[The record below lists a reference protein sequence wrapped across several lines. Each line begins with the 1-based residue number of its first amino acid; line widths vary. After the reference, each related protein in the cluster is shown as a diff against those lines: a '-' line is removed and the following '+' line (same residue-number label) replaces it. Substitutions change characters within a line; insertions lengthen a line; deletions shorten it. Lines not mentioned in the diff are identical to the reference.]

1 MVVLSIFLFII
12 FQLDKCTRTLDC
24 GKFLDSMIL
33 VISKNWKNP
42 TFYPTIDQL
51 RLYREKIEKATE

>member
-1 MVVLSIFLFII
+1 VVVLSIFLFII

-33 VISKNWKNP
+33 VVSRTWENSP
-42 TFYPTIDQL
+42 FYQIIDHL
-51 RLYREKIEKATE
+51 RQFIERIEKAAY

>member
-1 MVVLSIFLFII
+1 MRKNLGLWQVYLA
-12 FQLDKCTRTLDC
+12 
-24 GKFLDSMIL
+24 SMIL